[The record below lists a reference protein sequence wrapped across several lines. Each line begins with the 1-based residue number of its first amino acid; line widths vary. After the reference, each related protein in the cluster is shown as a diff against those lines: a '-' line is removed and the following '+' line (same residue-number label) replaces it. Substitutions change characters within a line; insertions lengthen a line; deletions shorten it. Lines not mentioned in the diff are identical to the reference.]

1 MTRSEEALT
10 SLGFRFGINGPHAAR
25 TMMIDD
31 LKQLLEHVPIEAE
44 QGAYAQAVIEE
55 NMLGKPTKKARELS
69 YRHLTALYGLNQSNP
84 LFRALR
90 RLWRQDTAAQPLLA
104 LAVAMARDPLLRA
117 TQKFVL
123 DQSLGMHQPR
133 EAVEELLAGQN
144 PDRFSPASLKSFA
157 QNIAGTWTSAGYFS
171 GRNRKTRIAPDVRPE
186 NVAMCLFLGYLE
198 GRSGQALFHSSWMQ
212 LLALPL
218 EELERLANAAAHR
231 GEIVFMNAGGVKE
244 VRFPDYLTPDEE
256 QTRQELGHDL

>member
-1 MTRSEEALT
+1 MTCSEDALT
-10 SLGFRFGINGPHAAR
+10 SLGFRFGVNGPHAAR
-25 TMMIDD
+25 TMMFED
-31 LKQLLEHVPIEAE
+31 LKLLLAHVPIEAE
-44 QGAYAQAVIEE
+44 PAAYAEAVVAE
-55 NMLGKPTKKARELS
+55 NVLGKPTKKARELA
-69 YRHLTALYGLNQSNP
+69 YRHMSALYGLNQNNP

-90 RLWRQDTAAQPLLA
+90 RLWLQDEAAQPLLA
-104 LAVAMARDPLLRA
+104 LAVAIARDPLLRA

-123 DQSLGMHQPR
+123 DQSLGSHQPR
-133 EAVEELLAGQN
+133 EAVEALLAGQN

-171 GRNRKTRIAPDVRPE
+171 GRTRKTRTAANVRPE

-212 LLALPL
+212 LLGLPAV
-218 EELERLANAAAHR
+218 ELEQLANAAAHR

-256 QTRQELGHDL
+256 QIRQEVGNVL